1 MMKTR
6 KTSKKFL
13 SDTPYEYGTV
23 CWEVVVDPED
33 GYDLVQADLR
43 ITDCNGRISLSL
55 SSRKKKHIA
64 YRVKKLDTLIAELQA
79 MREFLSSEKVAESVE
94 KKIKVKKEK
103 ETNEDS

>member
-1 MMKTR
+1 MKKVR

-13 SDTPYEYGTV
+13 SGTPYEYGTV

-33 GYDLVQADLR
+33 EYDLVQADLR
-43 ITDCNGRISLSL
+43 ITDCNGRISLSF
-55 SSRKKKHIA
+55 SSRKKKHIV

-79 MREFLSSEKVAESVE
+79 MREFLSSEKVAEAVK